1 MVRSTLV
8 LALLLSAAPA
18 GAVPAGFQAKADKL
32 LADAYAAGGPG
43 AAVIV
48 TENGKTVY
56 AAGRGMADIEGKIP
70 ITPATH
76 FRLGSIT
83 KQFTAAAVLRL
94 AEQGKL
100 SLDDPLSKFVPGY
113 PAPGAS
119 ATVRQLLN
127 HTSGVMPYTQ
137 IHSFM
142 DEANTGKAYST
153 DQLIAEFKDVPA
165 PSKPGEKWGYNNSGY
180 VLLGA
185 ILEKVTGKSWDQ
197 AVGDLV
203 TGPLKIT
210 SIRSGIGVDGT
221 PGMAVGY
228 TDNDGKPG
236 IAQGIHMS
244 VPHGAGALV
253 GTVGDLA
260 VWGQALHNGKV
271 VTPASYAAMTGSTT
285 TADGKTEPYGFG
297 LQTGDVRGRKQI
309 GHGGNIDGFA
319 TESIYLPKEKIFV
332 AVFANSDSRQSAP
345 SMVARRLAALAL
357 GDAYPVFTKTPVD
370 LKALESAFGVYAFD
384 NAQRTFFSR
393 DGKLYTQRDGG
404 RELEVFPAGDNR
416 FFYGNESL
424 SWFELKRD
432 PAGKPRIAFY
442 PEGATTAAMSTR
454 TGPPP
459 VATPAFAVLPAS
471 LASYAGSYT
480 SKAGVFVFK
489 VEGDGLTVK
498 LGDRPTLPMKAVS
511 ATEFEIP
518 QVGAKIRFNAKD
530 GKVGSITMFQGG
542 QELEGVRSN

>member
-1 MVRSTLV
+1 M
-8 LALLLSAAPA
+8 
-18 GAVPAGFQAKADKL
+18 
-32 LADAYAAGGPG
+32 
-43 AAVIV
+43 
-48 TENGKTVY
+48 
-56 AAGRGMADIEGKIP
+56 
-70 ITPATH
+70 
-76 FRLGSIT
+76 
-83 KQFTAAAVLRL
+83 
-94 AEQGKL
+94 
-100 SLDDPLSKFVPGY
+100 
-113 PAPGAS
+113 
-119 ATVRQLLN
+119 
-127 HTSGVMPYTQ
+127 
-137 IHSFM
+137 
-142 DEANTGKAYST
+142 
-153 DQLIAEFKDVPA
+153 
-165 PSKPGEKWGYNNSGY
+165 
-180 VLLGA
+180 LLGA

-228 TDNDGKPG
+228 TDKDGKPG

-260 VWGQALHNGKV
+260 VWGQALHNGKL

-309 GHGGNIDGFA
+309 GHGGGIHGFS
-319 TESIYLPKEKIFV
+319 TDSIYLPQEKIFV
-332 AVFANSDSRQSAP
+332 AVFANSDSPQSGP
-345 SMVARRLAALAL
+345 SMVVRRLAALAL
-357 GDAYPVFTKTPVD
+357 GDPYPVFTKTPIDV
-370 LKALESAFGVYAFD
+370 KALESAFGVYAFD

-416 FFYGNESL
+416 FFYGNANL

-432 PAGKPRIAFY
+432 SAGKPRIAFY
-442 PEGATTAAMSTR
+442 PEGATKAAMSTR

-459 VATPAFAVLPAS
+459 VATPAFAVLAAS

-489 VEGDGLTVK
+489 QEGDGLTVK
-498 LGDRPTLPMKAVS
+498 LGEQSTLPMKAVS

-518 QVGAKIRFNAKD
+518 QVGAKIRFNARD